1 MLWYLISM
9 MEATARVRRLE
20 HTLDAIDRRILR
32 LLQENG
38 RMTNAALADAVGLTA
53 TPMLQRIKKL
63 EQSGVI
69 TRYAAI
75 VDRFAVGR
83 RTLAYV
89 MVKLTEHRLPTHTR
103 FVEAVCA
110 FPEVLECHHVAGDE
124 DFVLKVVVRDIEE
137 YEAFLLHKLTRV
149 PGIDRVKTTFVLST
163 RKGET
168 AIPVD
173 GPEEEEA
180 PA

>member
-1 MLWYLISM
+1 MS
-9 MEATARVRRLE
+9 EVTALRRIHPE
-20 HTLDAIDRRILR
+20 QPLDAIDRKILR

-69 TRYAAI
+69 ARYAAI

-89 MVKLTEHRLPTHTR
+89 EVKLGEHKLSTHNR

-110 FPEVLECHHVAGDE
+110 FPEVLECHHVAGEE
-124 DFVLKVVVRDIEE
+124 DFLLKVVVRDIEE
-137 YEAFLLHKLTRV
+137 YESFLLHKLTRI

-168 AIPVD
+168 PVPVG
-173 GPEEEEA
+173 GPDDEEA
-180 PA
+180 SA